1 MSTTVDTTA
10 ATAVPKERT
19 PLRPA
24 RILLHVFLGG
34 AALAWLAPL
43 LWALYAAM
51 RPYGETSEKG
61 YVSWPDKLSLDNF
74 TNAFTQSD
82 MTHYF
87 VNTLIIAVP
96 AVLLTLFLSSMVA
109 FYVSRFDFRVNIFLL
124 LVFTAGN
131 LLPQQVIITPL
142 YRLYLLIDI
151 PGITMSGKL
160 YDSALGLV
168 LIHVAFQSG
177 FCAFVLSNYM
187 RSLPHELTEAA
198 LVDGASVWRL
208 YWQIVLPLCRPAM
221 AALATLL
228 SIWIYNDFFW
238 ALVLISTGENMPIT
252 SALNNLSGQYF
263 TDPNLV
269 AAGCPPHRDPHTGRV
284 LRAPAA
290 VRQWSDPGRQ
300 QGLTARPA
308 AHSVKEKLSCT
319 TPSPTWSPCPWTPVR
334 HGSTRRAGSP
344 GAPAA
349 PTPSTR
355 PRTVRPTTTGRR
367 SAIARVSPPPCGTFQ
382 ERACWPSTRATAH
395 RSASGPPPTPYV
407 RSRPSVWWYGTG
419 SPR

>member
-1 MSTTVDTTA
+1 VSAFPA
-10 ATAVPKERT
+10 ALGKQRT

-24 RILLHVFLGG
+24 RILLHIFLAGT
-34 AALAWLAPL
+34 AMAWLAPL
-43 LWALYAAM
+43 LWAILAAL
-51 RPYGETSEKG
+51 RPYGETSTKG

-74 TNAFTQSD
+74 TNAFQQSD
-82 MTHYF
+82 MLHYF
-87 VNTLIIAVP
+87 GTTLIVAVP

-109 FYVSRFDFRVNIFLL
+109 FYVSRFDFRLNVALL

-142 YRLYLLIDI
+142 YRLYLLIDL

-208 YWQIVLPLCRPAM
+208 YWQITLPLCRPAM

-228 SIWIYNDFFW
+228 CIWIYNDFFW
-238 ALVLISTGENMPIT
+238 AIVLISTGENMPIT

-263 TDPNLV
+263 TDPNLI
-269 AAGCPPHRDPHTGRV
+269 AAGALLTAIPV
-284 LRAPAA
+284 LI
-290 VRQWSDPGRQ
+290 VYFVLQRQFVS
-300 QGLTARPA
+300 GLT
-308 AHSVKEKLSCT
+308 L
-319 TPSPTWSPCPWTPVR
+319 
-334 HGSTRRAGSP
+334 
-344 GAPAA
+344 GANK
-349 PTPSTR
+349 
-355 PRTVRPTTTGRR
+355 G
-367 SAIARVSPPPCGTFQ
+367 
-382 ERACWPSTRATAH
+382 
-395 RSASGPPPTPYV
+395 
-407 RSRPSVWWYGTG
+407 
-419 SPR
+419 

>member
-1 MSTTVDTTA
+1 MSTA
-10 ATAVPKERT
+10 LAVKKRT
-19 PLRPA
+19 PVRPA
-24 RILLHVFLGG
+24 RILLHAFL
-34 AALAWLAPL
+34 ASMALAWLAPL
-43 LWALYAAM
+43 LWAVYAAL
-51 RPYGETSEKG
+51 RPYSETSEKG
-61 YVSWPDKLSLDNF
+61 YVSWPDTLTFENF

-87 VNTLIIAVP
+87 GNTMLIAVP

-109 FYVSRFDFRVNIFLL
+109 FYVSRFDFRVNLFLL

-142 YRLYLLIDI
+142 YRLYLLVDL

-187 RSLPHELTEAA
+187 KMLPHELTEAA

-208 YWQIVLPLCRPAM
+208 YWQITLPLCKPAM

-263 TDPNLV
+263 TDPNLI
-269 AAGCPPHRDPHTGRV
+269 AAGALITAVPV
-284 LRAPAA
+284 LI
-290 VRQWSDPGRQ
+290 VYFLLQRQFVS
-300 QGLTARPA
+300 GLT
-308 AHSVKEKLSCT
+308 L
-319 TPSPTWSPCPWTPVR
+319 
-334 HGSTRRAGSP
+334 
-344 GAPAA
+344 GANK
-349 PTPSTR
+349 
-355 PRTVRPTTTGRR
+355 G
-367 SAIARVSPPPCGTFQ
+367 
-382 ERACWPSTRATAH
+382 
-395 RSASGPPPTPYV
+395 
-407 RSRPSVWWYGTG
+407 
-419 SPR
+419 

>member
-1 MSTTVDTTA
+1 MSTLSSA
-10 ATAVPKERT
+10 LPKQRN
-19 PLRPA
+19 PIRPA
-24 RILLHVFLGG
+24 RVLLHVFLAGT
-34 AALAWLAPL
+34 ALAWLAPL
-43 LWALYAAM
+43 LWAVFSAM
-51 RPYGETSEKG
+51 RPYSETSNRG
-61 YVSWPDKLSLDNF
+61 YVSWPHTLNFDNF
-74 TNAFTQSD
+74 KNAFEQSD

-87 VNTLIIAVP
+87 MNTLVIAVP

-109 FYVSRFDFRVNIFLL
+109 FYVARFDFRVNLFLL

-142 YRLYLLIDI
+142 YRMYLLTNL
-151 PGITMSGKL
+151 PGITASGKL

-208 YWQIVLPLCRPAM
+208 YWQVTLPLCRPAM

-269 AAGCPPHRDPHTGRV
+269 AAGSLLTAIPTLLV
-284 LRAPAA
+284 YFALQKQF
-290 VRQWSDPGRQ
+290 VS
-300 QGLTARPA
+300 GLT
-308 AHSVKEKLSCT
+308 L
-319 TPSPTWSPCPWTPVR
+319 
-334 HGSTRRAGSP
+334 GSAKG
-344 GAPAA
+344 
-349 PTPSTR
+349 
-355 PRTVRPTTTGRR
+355 
-367 SAIARVSPPPCGTFQ
+367 
-382 ERACWPSTRATAH
+382 
-395 RSASGPPPTPYV
+395 
-407 RSRPSVWWYGTG
+407 
-419 SPR
+419 

>member
-1 MSTTVDTTA
+1 MSTVSNA
-10 ATAVPKERT
+10 LPKQRT
-19 PLRPA
+19 PIRPA
-24 RILLHVFLGG
+24 RVLLHTFLGLT
-34 AALAWLAPL
+34 ALAWLAPL
-43 LWALYAAM
+43 LWAIFSAL
-51 RPYGETSEKG
+51 RPYSETSNRG
-61 YVSWPDKLSLDNF
+61 YVSWPHTLNLDNF
-74 TNAFTQSD
+74 KNAFEQSD

-87 VNTLIIAVP
+87 MNTLVIAVP

-109 FYVSRFDFRVNIFLL
+109 FYVARFDFRVNLFLL

-142 YRLYLLIDI
+142 YRMYLLTNL
-151 PGITMSGKL
+151 PGITASGKL

-177 FCAFVLSNYM
+177 FCAFVLANYM

-208 YWQIVLPLCRPAM
+208 YWQITLPLCKPAM

-269 AAGCPPHRDPHTGRV
+269 AAGSLLTAIPTLLV
-284 LRAPAA
+284 YFALQKQF
-290 VRQWSDPGRQ
+290 VS
-300 QGLTARPA
+300 GLT
-308 AHSVKEKLSCT
+308 L
-319 TPSPTWSPCPWTPVR
+319 
-334 HGSTRRAGSP
+334 GSAKG
-344 GAPAA
+344 
-349 PTPSTR
+349 
-355 PRTVRPTTTGRR
+355 
-367 SAIARVSPPPCGTFQ
+367 
-382 ERACWPSTRATAH
+382 
-395 RSASGPPPTPYV
+395 
-407 RSRPSVWWYGTG
+407 
-419 SPR
+419 

>member
-1 MSTTVDTTA
+1 MSTVSA
-10 ATAVPKERT
+10 LGKQRT

-24 RILLHVFLGG
+24 RVLLHVFLAGC
-34 AALAWLAPL
+34 ALAWLAPL
-43 LWALYAAM
+43 LWAVYAAL
-51 RPYGETSEKG
+51 RPYAETSEKG
-61 YVSWPDKLSLDNF
+61 YVSWPDKLTFENF

-87 VNTLIIAVP
+87 GNTMLIAVP

-109 FYVSRFDFRVNIFLL
+109 FYVSRFDFRLNLALL

-142 YRLYLLIDI
+142 YRLYLLIDL

-177 FCAFVLSNYM
+177 FCAFVLANYM
-187 RSLPHELTEAA
+187 KMLPHELTEAA

-208 YWQIVLPLCRPAM
+208 YWQITLPLCKPAM

-263 TDPNLV
+263 TDPNLI
-269 AAGCPPHRDPHTGRV
+269 AAGALITAVPV
-284 LRAPAA
+284 L
-290 VRQWSDPGRQ
+290 VVYFLLQRQFVS
-300 QGLTARPA
+300 GLT
-308 AHSVKEKLSCT
+308 L
-319 TPSPTWSPCPWTPVR
+319 
-334 HGSTRRAGSP
+334 
-344 GAPAA
+344 GANK
-349 PTPSTR
+349 
-355 PRTVRPTTTGRR
+355 G
-367 SAIARVSPPPCGTFQ
+367 
-382 ERACWPSTRATAH
+382 
-395 RSASGPPPTPYV
+395 
-407 RSRPSVWWYGTG
+407 
-419 SPR
+419 

>member
-1 MSTTVDTTA
+1 MSTGTGTVAMTKA
-10 ATAVPKERT
+10 RT
-19 PLRPA
+19 PLRPG
-24 RILLHVFLGG
+24 RILLHLFL
-34 AALAWLAPL
+34 ASMALAWLAPL
-43 LWALYAAM
+43 AWAVYSAL
-51 RPYGETSEKG
+51 RPYSETSEKG
-61 YVSWPDKLSLDNF
+61 YVSWPDTLNFDNF

-82 MTHYF
+82 MSHYF
-87 VNTLIIAVP
+87 VNTMIIAVP

-109 FYVSRFDFRVNIFLL
+109 FYVARFDFRLNLALL

-142 YRLYLLIDI
+142 YRLYLLVDL

-187 RSLPHELTEAA
+187 RTLPHELTEAA
-198 LVDGASVWRL
+198 LVDGASVWRQ

-252 SALNNLSGQYF
+252 SALNNLTGSYF

-269 AAGCPPHRDPHTGRV
+269 AAGALLTAIPTLIVYFV
-284 LRAPAA
+284 LQ
-290 VRQWSDPGRQ
+290 RQFVS
-300 QGLTARPA
+300 GLT
-308 AHSVKEKLSCT
+308 L
-319 TPSPTWSPCPWTPVR
+319 
-334 HGSTRRAGSP
+334 
-344 GAPAA
+344 GANK
-349 PTPSTR
+349 
-355 PRTVRPTTTGRR
+355 G
-367 SAIARVSPPPCGTFQ
+367 
-382 ERACWPSTRATAH
+382 
-395 RSASGPPPTPYV
+395 
-407 RSRPSVWWYGTG
+407 
-419 SPR
+419 